1 MTYMD
6 PLGMEVF
13 KKLKYSK
20 IQLLM
25 ACTEAMRNGAALQ
38 PEML

>member
-13 KKLKYSK
+13 LHLKYSI

-25 ACTEAMRNGAALQ
+25 ACKEAIRNGAALQ